1 MTQMLESTPA
11 NPAPA
16 EVDLPTAALRVLSAS
31 TEPLTPSKVRA
42 ALPAP
47 HRQVALEELT
57 EQLRR
62 QAAANV
68 LYQYPKYRSQHDRF
82 WDRPMP
88 IHVAAL
94 IHETLAEG
102 PLPLS
107 ELRRKLPAYAQTQA
121 ETVLNE
127 QLTQGK
133 VYRHPRLPG
142 SRGGDLF
149 GARPPDA
156 KDYLRRELPGT
167 FRRLLGLGFTASQL
181 RSAALELLHDEEWA
195 STSMTEEVEPRPA
208 RPKAESGAPMNPSY
222 EWREPEAP
230 ATPTPA
236 TETNP
241 PQPG

>member
-1 MTQMLESTPA
+1 MTQTVESQTA
-11 NPAPA
+11 DQSAPA
-16 EVDLPTAALRVLSAS
+16 ALDLPTAVLRVLSAS

-42 ALPAP
+42 ALPTP

-68 LYQYPKYRSQHDRF
+68 LYLYPKYRSPHDRF

-88 IHVAAL
+88 VHVAAL
-94 IHETLAEG
+94 IHETLEEN

-107 ELRRKLPAYAQTQA
+107 ELRRKLPAYAHMHA

-133 VYRHPRLPG
+133 VFRHPRLPG

-149 GARPPDA
+149 GVRPPDA
-156 KDYLRRELPGT
+156 KDYLHRELPGT
-167 FRRLLGLGFTASQL
+167 FRRLQGMGFTPSQL
-181 RSAALELLHDEEWA
+181 RAAALELLHDEEWG
-195 STSMTEEVEPRPA
+195 STSMMEGAEPRPA
-208 RPKAESGAPMNPSY
+208 KTTT
-222 EWREPEAP
+222 EAP
-230 ATPTPA
+230 ATPNYEWQPG
-236 TETNP
+236 TETP
-241 PQPG
+241 HTSPSPEQTG

>member
-1 MTQMLESTPA
+1 MTQMLESTPPA
-11 NPAPA
+11 GPAPA
-16 EVDLPTAALRVLSAS
+16 AVDLPTAALRVLSAS
-31 TEPLTPSKVRA
+31 PEPLTPSKVKA

-82 WDRPMP
+82 WDRPMSV
-88 IHVAAL
+88 HVAAL

-133 VYRHPRLPG
+133 VHRHPRLPG

-149 GARPPDA
+149 GVHPADA

-167 FRRLLGLGFTASQL
+167 FRRLHGLGFTPSQL
-181 RSAALELLHDEEWA
+181 RAAALELLHDEEWA
-195 STSMTEEVEPRPA
+195 STAMTEEVEPPPTRA
-208 RPKAESGAPMNPSY
+208 KAESAEQTNPGY
-222 EWREPEAP
+222 EWREAAAP
-230 ATPTPA
+230 PT
-236 TETNP
+236 EENP
-241 PQPG
+241 GQPS

>member
-1 MTQMLESTPA
+1 MTQMLESTPPTS
-11 NPAPA
+11 PAPA
-16 EVDLPTAALRVLSAS
+16 VVDLPTAALRVLSAS
-31 TEPLTPSKVRA
+31 TEPLTPSKVKA

-88 IHVAAL
+88 VHIAVL
-94 IHETLAEG
+94 LNETLVEG

-127 QLTQGK
+127 QLTHGK
-133 VYRHPRLPG
+133 VHRHPRLPG
-142 SRGGDLF
+142 SRGGDLY
-149 GARPPDA
+149 GVSPADA

-167 FRRLLGLGFTASQL
+167 FRRLQGLGFSPSQL
-181 RSAALELLHDEEWA
+181 RAAALELLHDEEWA
-195 STSMTEEVEPRPA
+195 STSMMEEVEPKTKRTKTATPE
-208 RPKAESGAPMNPSY
+208 PTNPNY
-222 EWREPEAP
+222 EWQEPSP
-230 ATPTPA
+230 ATPSA
-236 TETNP
+236 ETNP
-241 PQPG
+241 G

>member
-16 EVDLPTAALRVLSAS
+16 IVDLPTAVLRVLSAS
-31 TEPLTPSKVRA
+31 TEPLTPSKVKA

-88 IHVAAL
+88 VHVAAL

-121 ETVLNE
+121 EAVLNE
-127 QLTQGK
+127 QLTEGK
-133 VYRHPRLPG
+133 VHRHPRLPG

-149 GARPPDA
+149 GVRPADA

-167 FRRLLGLGFTASQL
+167 FRRLQGMGFTPSQL
-181 RSAALELLHDEEWA
+181 RAAALELLHDEEWA
-195 STSMTEEVEPRPA
+195 SASMMEEVEPKPTQA
-208 RPKAESGAPMNPSY
+208 QAEPSDPMKPSY
-222 EWREPEAP
+222 EWRDPAP
-230 ATPTPA
+230 AV
-236 TETNP
+236 ETNP
-241 PQPG
+241 EQQHG